1 METENKRYYWL
12 KLPKD
17 YFQNYKIRIL
27 EAQHDGF
34 IYSLFLLKLMT
45 ESISHEGRLRFNE
58 AVPFNEELL
67 AMLTNMDVEIVRNA
81 IRVLT
86 QMDLI
91 EVLDDGTLYLTQVQE
106 MIGSETD
113 RAEKMRELR
122 ARRKQELLPN
132 SEHSVTSGNNVTRD
146 KSLENRDKS
155 LDNKDIHSPVSE
167 EKTEQLAKDIYEII
181 SYLNQ
186 KTGCR
191 YRESNQKN
199 QSLIKARLKEGFTVE
214 DFKTVIDNKVDDWG
228 HDKEMVKYL
237 RPVTLFGT
245 KFESYLNQKQQS
257 KPVVQDDLSELY

>member
-1 METENKRYYWL
+1 MSDYQSKRYYWL
-12 KLPKD
+12 KLHKD
-17 YFQNYKIRIL
+17 FFQNHVVRVL
-27 EAQHDGF
+27 EGMPNGRDYAYF
-34 IYSLFLLKLMT
+34 WLKLMA
-45 ESISHEGRLRFNE
+45 ESVSHEGCLRLNDTIPYNE
-58 AVPFNEELL
+58 DMLAAITNTNIDIVRSAVKVLQG
-67 AMLTNMDVEIVRNA
+67 MDV
-81 IRVLT
+81 L
-86 QMDLI
+86 
-91 EVLDDGTLYLTQVQE
+91 EVWDDGTFYMKTVQD
-106 MIGSETD
+106 MIGSETNKAKQIRD
-113 RAEKMRELR
+113 AKKKQLEDKGENKEKSGENFS
-122 ARRKQELLPN
+122 QEI
-132 SEHSVTSGNNVTRD
+132 RD
-146 KSLENRDKS
+146 KRLDIRDI
-155 LDNKDIHSPVSE
+155 NNIYSPVSE